1 MLKILLGDDH
11 AIVRRGLRQVL
22 TEEFGQVA
30 IGEAGS
36 GHAVVDA
43 VREQE
48 WDAVVLDINLPDK
61 NGVEVLKEIK
71 GLRPSILV
79 VMLTM
84 HPEEQY
90 AMRTLKAGAA
100 GYLTKESAPEE
111 LITAMRKVLR
121 GGKYVSASLAER
133 LASELAAGTEA
144 PLHQKLSDREYQ
156 VLLGIARGNT
166 VTKTAEALSLSV
178 KTISTYRAR
187 LLKKMKLQTTVE
199 LVRYALAHR
208 LVD

>member
-61 NGVEVLKEIK
+61 NGVEVLKEVK

-111 LITAMRKVLR
+111 LITAIRKVLR

-166 VTKTAEALSLSV
+166 VTETAEALSLSV

>member
-22 TEEFGQVA
+22 AEEFGQLA
-30 IGEAGS
+30 IGEVGS

-48 WDAVVLDINLPDK
+48 WDVVVLDINLPDK
-61 NGVEVLKEIK
+61 NGVEVLKEVK

-79 VMLTM
+79 VMLSM

-156 VLLGIARGNT
+156 VLLGIARGNM
-166 VTKTAEALSLSV
+166 VTETAEALSLSA

>member
-61 NGVEVLKEIK
+61 NGVEVLKEVK

-79 VMLTM
+79 VMLSM

-111 LITAMRKVLR
+111 LITAIRKVLR

-144 PLHQKLSDREYQ
+144 ALHQKLSDREYQ

-166 VTKTAEALSLSV
+166 VTETAEVLSLSV

>member
-11 AIVRRGLRQVL
+11 TIVRRGLRQVL

-30 IGEAGS
+30 IGEVGS

-48 WDAVVLDINLPDK
+48 WDVVVLDINLPDK
-61 NGVEVLKEIK
+61 NGVEVLKEVK

-111 LITAMRKVLR
+111 LITAIRKVLR

-144 PLHQKLSDREYQ
+144 ALHQKLSDREYQ

-166 VTKTAEALSLSV
+166 VTETAEALSLSV

>member
-11 AIVRRGLRQVL
+11 TIVRRGLRQVL
-22 TEEFGQVA
+22 TEEFGQVV
-30 IGEAGS
+30 IGEVGS

-48 WDAVVLDINLPDK
+48 WDVVVLDINLPDK
-61 NGVEVLKEIK
+61 NGVEVLKEVK
-71 GLRPSILV
+71 RLRPSILV

-111 LITAMRKVLR
+111 LITAIRKVLR

-144 PLHQKLSDREYQ
+144 ALHQKLSDREYQ

-166 VTKTAEALSLSV
+166 VTETAEALSLSV

>member
-48 WDAVVLDINLPDK
+48 WDVVVLDINLPDK
-61 NGVEVLKEIK
+61 NGVEVLKEVK
-71 GLRPSILV
+71 RLRPSILV
-79 VMLTM
+79 VMLSM

-166 VTKTAEALSLSV
+166 VTETAEALSLSV

>member
-11 AIVRRGLRQVL
+11 TIVRRGLRQVL

-30 IGEAGS
+30 IGEVGS

-48 WDAVVLDINLPDK
+48 WDVVVLDINLPDK
-61 NGVEVLKEIK
+61 NGVEVLKEVK

-111 LITAMRKVLR
+111 LITAMRTVLR

-144 PLHQKLSDREYQ
+144 ALHQKLSDREYQ

-166 VTKTAEALSLSV
+166 ATETAEALSLSV

>member
-30 IGEAGS
+30 IGEVGS

-48 WDAVVLDINLPDK
+48 WDVVVLDINLPDK
-61 NGVEVLKEIK
+61 NGVEVLKEVK
-71 GLRPSILV
+71 RLRPSILV

-111 LITAMRKVLR
+111 LITAIRKVLR

-144 PLHQKLSDREYQ
+144 ALHQKLSDREYQ

-166 VTKTAEALSLSV
+166 VTETAEALSLSV

>member
-30 IGEAGS
+30 IGEASS

-48 WDAVVLDINLPDK
+48 WDVVVLDINLPDK
-61 NGVEVLKEIK
+61 NGVEVLKEVK

-111 LITAMRKVLR
+111 LITAIRKVLR

-166 VTKTAEALSLSV
+166 VTETAEALSLSV

>member
-48 WDAVVLDINLPDK
+48 WDVVVLDINLPDK
-61 NGVEVLKEIK
+61 NGVEVLKEVK

-79 VMLTM
+79 VMLSM

-111 LITAMRKVLR
+111 LITAIRKVLR

-144 PLHQKLSDREYQ
+144 ALHQKLSDREYQ

-166 VTKTAEALSLSV
+166 VTETAEVLSLSV

>member
-1 MLKILLGDDH
+1 M
-11 AIVRRGLRQVL
+11 L

-30 IGEAGS
+30 IGEVGS
-36 GHAVVDA
+36 GHAVLDA
-43 VREQE
+43 VQRQE
-48 WDAVVLDINLPDK
+48 WDAIVLDINLPDK
-61 NGVEVLKEIK
+61 NGVEVLKEVK

-166 VTKTAEALSLSV
+166 VTETAEALSLSV

>member
-1 MLKILLGDDH
+1 MLRILLADDH
-11 AIVRRGLRQVL
+11 AIVRQGLKQVL

-30 IGEAGS
+30 IGEASS

-48 WDAVVLDINLPDK
+48 WDVVVLDINLPDK
-61 NGVEVLKEIK
+61 NGVEVLKEVK

-111 LITAMRKVLR
+111 LITAMRTVLR

-166 VTKTAEALSLSV
+166 VTETAEALSLSV

>member
-30 IGEAGS
+30 IGEVGS

-48 WDAVVLDINLPDK
+48 WDVVVLDINLPDK
-61 NGVEVLKEIK
+61 NGVEVLKEVK

-90 AMRTLKAGAA
+90 AVRALKAGAA

-144 PLHQKLSDREYQ
+144 ALHQKLSDREYQ

-166 VTKTAEALSLSV
+166 VTETAEALSLSV

>member
-11 AIVRRGLRQVL
+11 TIVRRGLRQVL
-22 TEEFGQVA
+22 TEEFGQVV
-30 IGEAGS
+30 IGEVGS

-48 WDAVVLDINLPDK
+48 WDVVVLDINLPDK
-61 NGVEVLKEIK
+61 NGVEVLKEVK

-111 LITAMRKVLR
+111 LITAIRKVLR

-144 PLHQKLSDREYQ
+144 ALHQKLSDREYQ

-166 VTKTAEALSLSV
+166 ATETAEALSLSV